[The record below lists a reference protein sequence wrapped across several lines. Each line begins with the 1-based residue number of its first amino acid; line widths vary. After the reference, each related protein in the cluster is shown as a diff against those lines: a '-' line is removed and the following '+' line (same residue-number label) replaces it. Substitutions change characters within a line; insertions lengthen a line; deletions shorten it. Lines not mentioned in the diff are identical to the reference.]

1 MVHDI
6 PAIPEPQP
14 ADNTTPR
21 FSDMTPEEMDALRV
35 RLGLKLPLPRLMV
48 LASLYQKEKREATD
62 RELKLLDSLLY
73 PLIMQPHNALLAA
86 LQTSDAPAADALAGL
101 IEHSRAAD
109 GITPQPTAKSAWQV
123 LRHAQEEMGIVPPPP
138 DHASGIRLSMV
149 HGADLAVLPRQGL
162 SSVDSFSIE
171 GTPWHITAAL
181 PCPVMADKQV
191 RSGDLYSLI
200 PLPLDN
206 DQQTALSL
214 ILTAPAIARDLCLIR
229 YVDGG
234 DYSDVLLSHAQG
246 LEADLSLLVGEDYDA
261 PLPAGYIVCADEETT
276 KQLMW
281 RVREAGLAITTF
293 ARATASGRLIITER
307 RTPWLSLPIAPLAGL
322 TRPRVVDVRLNGQ
335 TAKRSLPPSRRY
347 DLTDHIILVR
357 TLPLLSALT
366 FTDVCRALEEDIT
379 QMKKEPVGINTLRMS
394 VGITEDTTTSQCA
407 LWSSVLALW
416 RVLTEQNIPSLPP
429 VFAPANEQSGAITLA
444 LIAKRRAIADQSAP
458 TPTELEPVLAPAI
471 EENL

>member
-1 MVHDI
+1 
-6 PAIPEPQP
+6 
-14 ADNTTPR
+14 
-21 FSDMTPEEMDALRV
+21 
-35 RLGLKLPLPRLMV
+35 
-48 LASLYQKEKREATD
+48 
-62 RELKLLDSLLY
+62 
-73 PLIMQPHNALLAA
+73 
-86 LQTSDAPAADALAGL
+86 
-101 IEHSRAAD
+101 
-109 GITPQPTAKSAWQV
+109 
-123 LRHAQEEMGIVPPPP
+123 
-138 DHASGIRLSMV
+138 
-149 HGADLAVLPRQGL
+149 
-162 SSVDSFSIE
+162 
-171 GTPWHITAAL
+171 
-181 PCPVMADKQV
+181 
-191 RSGDLYSLI
+191 
-200 PLPLDN
+200 
-206 DQQTALSL
+206 
-214 ILTAPAIARDLCLIR
+214 
-229 YVDGG
+229 
-234 DYSDVLLSHAQG
+234 
-246 LEADLSLLVGEDYDA
+246 
-261 PLPAGYIVCADEETT
+261 
-276 KQLMW
+276 
-281 RVREAGLAITTF
+281 VREAGLAITTF

-335 TAKRSLPPSRRY
+335 TAKQSLPPSRRY